1 MNFYR
6 ALDASIVDRIGRMS
20 EALGPTDAGGY
31 AQLVLLA
38 GAGERERS
46 AELGRVLA
54 ARFPTNAALQFA
66 VLQPSQASIARGE
79 VTPELARTI
88 ASLPPSAQASFRGS
102 QLLLKR
108 DLTALA
114 DLDPVLATA
123 SWTDPWFSDAT
134 LLRAEWRVRVSN
146 PGLTRTLADEAMAM
160 LDRLAVVQPSLPVHV
175 LRARAAIA
183 ADRPEVLV
191 EAVWQVAQWTSAMTR
206 DSADARSR
214 ARDTLNELLQ
224 LLAGRDSDP
233 RVDARR
239 LSEVRDSIQ
248 TAIVRLS
255 P

>member
-1 MNFYR
+1 
-6 ALDASIVDRIGRMS
+6 
-20 EALGPTDAGGY
+20 
-31 AQLVLLA
+31 
-38 GAGERERS
+38 
-46 AELGRVLA
+46 
-54 ARFPTNAALQFA
+54 
-66 VLQPSQASIARGE
+66 
-79 VTPELARTI
+79 
-88 ASLPPSAQASFRGS
+88 
-102 QLLLKR
+102 
-108 DLTALA
+108 
-114 DLDPVLATA
+114 
-123 SWTDPWFSDAT
+123 
-134 LLRAEWRVRVSN
+134 
-146 PGLTRTLADEAMAM
+146 M